1 MTPKEK
7 AKDLVN
13 QKYYQPLTLHLNV
26 NNNSKQMWAY
36 AQRCA
41 HIAVDEVIAV
51 IYPAHDAFEAIRVDY
66 WQEVKKQID
75 LC

>member
-1 MTPKEK
+1 MTAKAK

-41 HIAVDEVIAV
+41 HIVADEILEWERLN
-51 IYPAHDAFEAIRVDY
+51 FETDTNATKY
-66 WQEVKKQID
+66 WNEVKAQID